1 MSNILEGLTSGVFT
15 AIKDFITSFAY
26 GQINGIINLV
36 GGVLPDFTPL
46 LPYLENLFNMV
57 LNYCLYIL
65 DASFIESP
73 IFTYLIISLIFK
85 ISAPALAYIIK
96 LIVKWWHAL
105 AP

>member
-1 MSNILEGLTSGVFT
+1 MSNILSGLTSGVFT

-26 GQINGIINLV
+26 GQINGIINLI

-46 LPYLENLFNMV
+46 LPYLEDLFNLA
-57 LNYCLYIL
+57 LNYCLFLL
-65 DASFIESP
+65 DASFIVPP
-73 IFTYLIISLIFK
+73 IFSYLIISLIFK
-85 ISAPALAYIIK
+85 VSAPAISYIIK